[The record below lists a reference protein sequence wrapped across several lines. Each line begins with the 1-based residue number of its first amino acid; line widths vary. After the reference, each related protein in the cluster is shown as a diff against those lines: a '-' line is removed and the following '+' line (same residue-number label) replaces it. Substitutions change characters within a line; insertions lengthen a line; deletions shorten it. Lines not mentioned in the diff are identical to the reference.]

1 MKKDYSEYKHTDYEK
16 YNIARQ
22 SNSYV
27 YYDFFINFASFDPDS
42 KLFSIKVDRVNEDLS
57 MKDAI
62 DEFEELERS
71 LREVRPD
78 ILSDEDIADY
88 EQSRVEGLEKNRA
101 LREHFSAKYNIDW
114 ADSDKY
120 FQDLIDEYEIKKEEP
135 LHNVLSGAV
144 IDLQIGEGILDFIY
158 ADFKT
163 PFKESYGF
171 VSAFDKFIKNS
182 EEKRH
187 IEFNEKPEKRQALY
201 YNASGKFHKRAVSSG
216 CRVFTKNIRCSIKA
230 AICRHTV
237 LGPKGPIFAL

>member
-101 LREHFSAKYNIDW
+101 LQRTFLCKI
-114 ADSDKY
+114 
-120 FQDLIDEYEIKKEEP
+120 
-135 LHNVLSGAV
+135 
-144 IDLQIGEGILDFIY
+144 
-158 ADFKT
+158 
-163 PFKESYGF
+163 
-171 VSAFDKFIKNS
+171 
-182 EEKRH
+182 
-187 IEFNEKPEKRQALY
+187 
-201 YNASGKFHKRAVSSG
+201 
-216 CRVFTKNIRCSIKA
+216 
-230 AICRHTV
+230 
-237 LGPKGPIFAL
+237 

>member
-27 YYDFFINFASFDPDS
+27 YYDFFINFASFEPDS

-71 LREVRPD
+71 LRNVHPD
-78 ILSDEDIADY
+78 VLSEEDIADY
-88 EQSRVEGLEKNRA
+88 EQSRIEGLEKNKA

-114 ADSDKY
+114 DESDEY
-120 FQDLIDEYEIKKEEP
+120 FQDLMDEYEIKKEEP

-144 IDLQIGEGILDFIY
+144 INLQIGEGILDFIY

-163 PFKESYGF
+163 PLKKATDLFLLLTTS
-171 VSAFDKFIKNS
+171 
-182 EEKRH
+182 
-187 IEFNEKPEKRQALY
+187 L
-201 YNASGKFHKRAVSSG
+201 
-216 CRVFTKNIRCSIKA
+216 KA
-230 AICRHTV
+230 AKR
-237 LGPKGPIFAL
+237 KGTLNLMKNLKKYTTAIRKMLKCFSGIQTANFSLRI

>member
-71 LREVRPD
+71 LRNVHPD

-101 LREHFSAKYNIDW
+101 LRKHFSAKYNIDW

-163 PFKESYGF
+163 PFKKATDLFLLLTNSLKTAKRKGTLNLMKNLKKYTTVIRKMLKCISNIQTESF
-171 VSAFDKFIKNS
+171 SLRI
-182 EEKRH
+182 
-187 IEFNEKPEKRQALY
+187 
-201 YNASGKFHKRAVSSG
+201 
-216 CRVFTKNIRCSIKA
+216 
-230 AICRHTV
+230 
-237 LGPKGPIFAL
+237 

>member
-71 LREVRPD
+71 LRNVHPD

-101 LREHFSAKYNIDW
+101 LRKHFSAKYNIDW
-114 ADSDKY
+114 VY
-120 FQDLIDEYEIKKEEP
+120 FD
-135 LHNVLSGAV
+135 
-144 IDLQIGEGILDFIY
+144 
-158 ADFKT
+158 
-163 PFKESYGF
+163 
-171 VSAFDKFIKNS
+171 
-182 EEKRH
+182 
-187 IEFNEKPEKRQALY
+187 
-201 YNASGKFHKRAVSSG
+201 
-216 CRVFTKNIRCSIKA
+216 
-230 AICRHTV
+230 
-237 LGPKGPIFAL
+237 

>member
-163 PFKESYGF
+163 PLKKATDLFLLLTNSLKTAKRKGTLNLMKNLKKYTTVIRKMLKCISNIQTESF
-171 VSAFDKFIKNS
+171 SLRI
-182 EEKRH
+182 
-187 IEFNEKPEKRQALY
+187 
-201 YNASGKFHKRAVSSG
+201 
-216 CRVFTKNIRCSIKA
+216 
-230 AICRHTV
+230 
-237 LGPKGPIFAL
+237 